1 MMKML
6 LAVAVLF
13 AGCVKESDPEPVAHA
28 QSATAT
34 PTYLCVG
41 MEMSKRFGEC
51 PGCQS
56 DATYLSSLMNSLG
69 YKGELLISSMAT
81 KDVVVG
87 KLKKGIDSTPE
98 NGLFLFFYSGHGG
111 QEFLGGKEPDGADR
125 EDEYLCLYDSHMMDD
140 EIWSIVSKCKG
151 RVFLYFDACHSAT
164 MYRSVAADLSVLR
177 DGKPVA
183 MALGGNIVRSKG
195 FTMRTERF
203 ATATALSADGP
214 RVAPRIL
221 CWSGCREA
229 EYSFGSIRGGELT
242 LAVAAN
248 WKKGESYN
256 GLWAKVSS
264 WVNASQKTQHPV
276 QTCLGGFP
284 AGTEAFR

>member
-1 MMKML
+1 MRKML
-6 LAVAVLF
+6 LIAAALF
-13 AGCVKESDPEPVAHA
+13 AGCVKEMDPKPVAQVQA
-28 QSATAT
+28 ES

-51 PGCQS
+51 PGCRS
-56 DATYLSSLMNSLG
+56 DAIYLSSLMGSLG
-69 YKGELLISSMAT
+69 YKGDLLISSEAT
-81 KDVVVG
+81 KDAVVE

-111 QEFLGGKEPDGADR
+111 QEFLGGKEPDGSDR

-164 MYRSVAADLSVLR
+164 MYRSVASVLAAPKDGKSVAVALGADL
-177 DGKPVA
+177 
-183 MALGGNIVRSKG
+183 VRSKG
-195 FTMRTERF
+195 FTLRAERF
-203 ATATALSADGP
+203 VKARALSSDGP
-214 RVAPRIL
+214 RAEPKIL

-229 EYSFGSIRGGELT
+229 EYSFGSFRGGELT

-248 WKKGESYN
+248 WKKGVAYDD
-256 GLWAKVSS
+256 LWAKVRS
-264 WVNASQKTQHPV
+264 WVNSSQKTQHPV
-276 QTCLGGFP
+276 QTILGGFP
-284 AGTEAFR
+284 VGAEAFR